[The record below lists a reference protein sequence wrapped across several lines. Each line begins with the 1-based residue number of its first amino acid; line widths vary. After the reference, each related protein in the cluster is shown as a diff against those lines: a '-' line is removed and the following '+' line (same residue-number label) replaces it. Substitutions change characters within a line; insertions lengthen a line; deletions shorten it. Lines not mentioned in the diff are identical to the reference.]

1 VIDLWP
7 HQQAGLD
14 ELLANKRRALWWQP
28 GVGKTAPL
36 AIAGRDVGGPQLW
49 LTPASL
55 RTQAVREIAR
65 FRGDDATIVPIK
77 SGKTTGIKTAD
88 VVVCSYELAR
98 TPNVFRELLAREWGS
113 LVCDEAHK
121 LANVSAQIT
130 KAVYGARLNS
140 PGALFKRAK
149 HVWIATGTP
158 ITNYP
163 DGLWPHMS
171 RLWPELATPT
181 LQAWKDEFCV
191 IRTTAFG
198 EQVVGGKNLV
208 ELKERLERTGS
219 RLALTDVRD
228 MPPLTI
234 DTISIET
241 PDIDLSDIEPERRAQ
256 LEAVLAEPDA
266 DDAWS
271 LLENLAPALATLRAR
286 IAHAKAGAV
295 AAALSEEMD
304 GGLDRLV
311 VFGCHVDALK
321 QCRDALSRYGARL
334 IIGETPPAERDASIE
349 AFERGDVR
357 VLVGNVLSIGT
368 GLNLQAG
375 ARAAFLD
382 AAWSPAQNT
391 QAIARLFRAGQARP
405 VRVSFFSL
413 VNSIDDRVQD
423 VLTRKAR
430 VLNALDVRGEDD

>member
-1 VIDLWP
+1 MIQLWP
-7 HQQAGLD
+7 HQQAGLA
-14 ELLANKRRALWWQP
+14 ELLAHKYRALWWQP

-36 AIAGRDVGGPQLW
+36 AIAGREVGGPQLW

-65 FRGDDATIVPIK
+65 FRGDGATIVAIK
-77 SGKTTGIKTAD
+77 SGKTQGIKTAD

-98 TPNVFRELLAREWGS
+98 TPAVFRELIAREWGS

-121 LANVSAQIT
+121 LSNPSAQIT

-140 PGALFKRAK
+140 PGALYKRAK

-171 RLWPELATPT
+171 RLWPDLAGTT
-181 LQAWKDEFCV
+181 LSAWKDQFCV
-191 IRTTAFG
+191 IRTTHFG

-208 ELKERLERTGS
+208 ELKERLDRTGS
-219 RLALTDVRD
+219 RLMLTDVRD

-234 DTISIET
+234 DTIDIET
-241 PDIDLSDIEPERRAQ
+241 SDIDLSDVDPEARVA
-256 LEAVLAEPDA
+256 LEAALSEPDA

-271 LLENLAPALATLRAR
+271 LLENMAPALATLRAR

-311 VFGCHVDALK
+311 VFGCHVAALK

-334 IIGETPPAERDASIE
+334 IIGETPAAERDASIE

-357 VLVGNVLSIGT
+357 VLVGNVMSIGT
-368 GLNLQAG
+368 GLNLQCG
-375 ARAAFLD
+375 QRAAFLD
-382 AAWSPAQNT
+382 AAWSPAQNA
-391 QAIARLFRAGQARP
+391 QAVARLFRAGQERP

-413 VNSIDDRVQD
+413 INSIDSRVQE
-423 VLTRKAR
+423 VLTRKSR
-430 VLNALDVRGEDD
+430 IINILEKGEHV

>member
-1 VIDLWP
+1 MIQLWP
-7 HQQAGLD
+7 HQQAGLA
-14 ELLANKRRALWWQP
+14 ELLANKHRALWWEP

-55 RTQAVREIAR
+55 RTQAVREISR
-65 FRGDDATIVPIK
+65 FRDDGAKIVAIK
-77 SGKTTGIKTAD
+77 TGKTVGVKTAD

-121 LANVSAQIT
+121 LSNMSAQIT

-140 PGALFKRAK
+140 PGALYKRAR

-163 DGLWPHMS
+163 DGVWPHLS
-171 RLWPELATPT
+171 RLWPELATTT
-181 LQAWKDEFCV
+181 LQEWKDQFCV
-191 IRTTAFG
+191 IRTTHFG
-198 EQVVGGKNLV
+198 SQVVGGKNLV
-208 ELKERLERTGS
+208 ELKERLSRTGS
-219 RLALTDVRD
+219 RLALNDVRD
-228 MPPLTI
+228 MPPLAI
-234 DTISIET
+234 DTIAIET
-241 PDIDLSDIEPERRAQ
+241 VDLDLSDVDEEARAN
-256 LEAVLAEPDA
+256 LDAVLAEPDA

-295 AAALSEEMD
+295 SAALAEEMD

-321 QCRDALSRYGARL
+321 HCRDALSRYGARL
-334 IIGETPPAERDASIE
+334 IIGETPPAERDAAIE

-357 VLVGNVLSIGT
+357 VLIGNVLSIGT
-368 GLNLQAG
+368 GLNLQCAN
-375 ARAAFLD
+375 RAAFLD
-382 AAWSPAQNT
+382 ASWSPAQNT

-413 VNSIDDRVQD
+413 VNSIDDRVQA

-430 VLNALDVRGEDD
+430 ILNSLT